1 MNIATHHVNCHA
13 SLGNLAGV
21 REQGYRKSVGLMAGA
36 RLLTVGGECIYVKQ
50 GGAGIIYV
58 AMHLSGRLDNNLNY
72 GRSFTELQMVAQR
85 SSYRCVY
92 IH

>member
-1 MNIATHHVNCHA
+1 ME
-13 SLGNLAGV
+13 GNV
-21 REQGYRKSVGLMAGA
+21 FM
-36 RLLTVGGECIYVKQ
+36 VKQ

-72 GRSFTELQMVAQR
+72 GRSFTELQMVAQK
-85 SSYRCVY
+85 SSYGCVY